1 MDVNQGLKKGA
12 DKVPCPECQKLISK
26 NYLKKHIDKQ
36 HDGGKEKRA
45 AVQDAAQE
53 ILTKPSYAVPAGFNA
68 DEAQFALSLEDWD
81 LMDISSV
88 DHAPYQPKGEIKSSS
103 AVAPKKRQ
111 QPEAA
116 IQKKMEK
123 KLGGGHATC
132 PAGIVDILCE
142 NSLVEVKEWR
152 NWKAAIGQT
161 LAYAFFYPNRM
172 LHIHFFG
179 ELPPE
184 EQRIMIIT
192 ICTHYRIKVTWE
204 A

>member
-1 MDVNQGLKKGA
+1 MDVDPKGKKKA

-26 NYLKKHIDKQ
+26 TYLKTHLDKQ
-36 HDGGKEKRA
+36 HGGGKEKRDSVKEA
-45 AVQDAAQE
+45 AREVLE
-53 ILTKPSYAVPAGFNA
+53 KRNYKVPAGFDV
-68 DEAQFALSLEDWD
+68 DEAQFALSMEDWD
-81 LMDISSV
+81 LMDISSA
-88 DHAPYQPKGEIKSSS
+88 DLPPSLSNKAEGLASSI
-103 AVAPKKRQ
+103 PKKRQ

-123 KLGGGHATC
+123 KLGGSHASC
-132 PAGIVDILCE
+132 PAGVVDILCE
-142 NSLVEVKEWR
+142 TSLVEIKEWR
-152 NWKAAIGQT
+152 NWKAALGQT

-179 ELPPE
+179 ELPPDE
-184 EQRIMIIT
+184 YRIMVIT